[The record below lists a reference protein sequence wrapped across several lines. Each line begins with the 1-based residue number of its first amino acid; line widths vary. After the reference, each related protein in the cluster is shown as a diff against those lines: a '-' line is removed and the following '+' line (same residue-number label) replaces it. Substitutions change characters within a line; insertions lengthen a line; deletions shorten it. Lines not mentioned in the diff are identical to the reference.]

1 MPRERLY
8 EKKRSIMIGVK
19 VTPEMRSK
27 LDACALSKGMTLS
40 TFILR
45 VLEWYCYGIER

>member
-1 MPRERLY
+1 MPREKLY

-45 VLEWYCYGIER
+45 VLEWYFYGIER